1 MLNHFAFSRGSS
13 AAAELR
19 TYFEAAV
26 LVGVSTLLGLA
37 VYPRWGTSSVD
48 LLYLP
53 VILGAALLGGLRPAV
68 FAAIASTFAYNF
80 FFTAPRHTFQID
92 NPADLVTVGIL
103 FLAALVTSQ
112 LAASLRKQARI
123 AAAHADRNATI
134 AGLARHLLSCT
145 TEAEI
150 GTVVTGQ
157 LAALFHCN
165 AVLVSGLPE
174 PKVVASAPAPA
185 RLTPE
190 DLAAAAWSLQ
200 GGDSADRGARPGC
213 PSEWQFYGVG
223 SGARTNAA
231 VGLARRD
238 GGSGVS
244 LQQVSL
250 LETLLDQVAL
260 ASERARLENE
270 ARHFAAVRERDR
282 IRSAL
287 LSSIGDDLSP
297 RLGKITDAARELR
310 RVRSD
315 GKPLVVSIENE
326 AAKLHRYVAG
336 LVELGV
342 DTDQRP
348 IEAGDVTIDLFK
360 RTVYRA
366 GEEIHLTPKEFIVLA
381 ELAKQ
386 PGRVLTHAHLLR
398 TAWGPA
404 HEAQTEY
411 LRVAVRGLRQ
421 KLERNPSRPSLIV
434 NQPAV
439 GYRLIT

>member
-1 MLNHFAFSRGSS
+1 MLRHFAISRGSS
-13 AAAELR
+13 ATAELR
-19 TYFEAAV
+19 TYLEAGV
-26 LVGVSTLLGLA
+26 LVGASTLLGLA

-53 VILGAALLGGLRPAV
+53 AVLGAALLGGLRPAL

-80 FFTAPRHTFQID
+80 FFTAPRHTLQIH
-92 NPADLVTVGIL
+92 NPADLVTVSIL
-103 FLAALVTSQ
+103 FLVALVTSQ
-112 LAASLRKQARI
+112 LAASLREQARI
-123 AAAHADRNATI
+123 AAAHADRNETI

-174 PKVVASAPAPA
+174 PKVVASAPAPT

-190 DLAAAAWSLQ
+190 DLAAAVLSLQ
-200 GGDSADRGARPGC
+200 GGDPVNRAPHGY
-213 PSEWQFYGVG
+213 PSEWRFYGIG
-223 SGARTNAA
+223 SAARTNAA
-231 VGLARRD
+231 VGLARTD
-238 GGSGVS
+238 GGNAVS
-244 LQQVSL
+244 LQQESL

-287 LSSIGDDLSP
+287 LSTIGDDLSP

-315 GKPLVVSIENE
+315 GKSLVVSIENE
-326 AAKLHRYVAG
+326 ATKLHRYVAG

-348 IEAGDVTIDLFK
+348 IEAGEVTIDLFK
-360 RTVYRA
+360 RTVCRA
-366 GEEIHLTPKEFIVLA
+366 GEEIHLTPKEFTVLA

-421 KLERNPSRPSLIV
+421 KLERNPSRPMLIV
-434 NQPAV
+434 NQPSV
-439 GYRLIT
+439 GYRLIA